1 MEKIISDDGIKV
13 STILSRAGVLSVGGG
28 TNEEDDLYIPF
39 GLYCTPFLFEN
50 AHPSGMGVSSAKSNV
65 AMRIFNAQRCKKSQC
80 DISPKQMVSKGFIDN
95 DIFDKLFD
103 AVSYGERDKTQ
114 KKTATTTTSKQTRRE
129 RS

>member
-1 MEKIISDDGIKV
+1 MEKIMTDDGIKV
-13 STILSRAGVLSVGGG
+13 TNLFGLGKDDILSGGG

-39 GLYCTPFLFEN
+39 GLY
-50 AHPSGMGVSSAKSNV
+50 S
-65 AMRIFNAQRCKKSQC
+65 KKSQP
-80 DISPKQMVSKGFIDN
+80 DIAPKQMVSKGFIDN
-95 DIFDKLFD
+95 AIFDKLFD

>member
-28 TNEEDDLYIPF
+28 TNEDDDLYIPF
-39 GLYCTPFLFEN
+39 GLY
-50 AHPSGMGVSSAKSNV
+50 S
-65 AMRIFNAQRCKKSQC
+65 KKSQS
-80 DISPKQMVSKGFIDN
+80 DISPKQMVSKGFIDAA
-95 DIFDKLFD
+95 IFDKLFD

-114 KKTATTTTSKQTRRE
+114 KKTTTTTTGKQTRRE

>member
-39 GLYCTPFLFEN
+39 GLYC
-50 AHPSGMGVSSAKSNV
+50 
-65 AMRIFNAQRCKKSQC
+65 KKSQC
-80 DISPKQMVSKGFIDN
+80 DIAPKQMVSKGFIDTA
-95 DIFDKLFD
+95 IFDKLFD

-114 KKTATTTTSKQTRRE
+114 KKTATITTSKQTRRE

>member
-39 GLYCTPFLFEN
+39 GLY
-50 AHPSGMGVSSAKSNV
+50 S
-65 AMRIFNAQRCKKSQC
+65 KKSQC
-80 DISPKQMVSKGFIDN
+80 DISPKQVVSKGFIDN

-114 KKTATTTTSKQTRRE
+114 KKTATITTSKQTRRE